1 VRNALNLIGYDYL
14 IISRLLHL
22 ITLLDRKQPESYFM
36 YTEMNTSTLDKE
48 QTTTTGLSEP
58 IRKSTYGVK
67 KLLKK
72 HC

>member
-1 VRNALNLIGYDYL
+1 
-14 IISRLLHL
+14 
-22 ITLLDRKQPESYFM
+22 M